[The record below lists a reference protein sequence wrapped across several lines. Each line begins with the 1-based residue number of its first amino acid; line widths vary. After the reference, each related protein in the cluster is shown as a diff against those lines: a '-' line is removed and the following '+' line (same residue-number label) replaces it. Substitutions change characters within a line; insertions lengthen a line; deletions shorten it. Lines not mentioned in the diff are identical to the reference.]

1 MEEDAN
7 QNPPVVALPPTTS
20 PKDDDEIVGVGRT
33 SGLHNVSNTCYLNA
47 TVQVRVSL
55 SLSLSLSG
63 KSFFFHF
70 FLSLGGVQMDATRRV
85 FSSSSSSLSLFSGG
99 TSTRVRKTQKRARF
113 IEKTLL
119 KYHSLSFFLLLPAT
133 GVVRFGT
140 VPSVFTER
148 RMRTTVGGTPDA
160 RAKEKVPTTTTP
172 TTSREAAEIGFID
185 DDDDEEE

>member
-55 SLSLSLSG
+55 SLSLSLG
-63 KSFFFHF
+63 KIIFFSFFSLSRRGSNGCDTPRF
-70 FLSLGGVQMDATRRV
+70 F
-85 FSSSSSSLSLFSGG
+85 FFFFFSLSLLGRNVHARSKD
-99 TSTRVRKTQKRARF
+99 TKTRRF